1 MARVDDVMF
10 ASERLVIRRLRLT
23 DSQTVHAYKN
33 DPDVARFQGWE
44 LPYPLEMVRADI
56 DGDANRPWPCPGE
69 GMNIAIEHAGEVVG
83 DLYVAWDGTG
93 RAATIG
99 YTVASVHQG
108 NGFATE
114 AVSALVDHL
123 FAGGI
128 ERVNASVDPANLR
141 SIAVLDR
148 VGFRPESI
156 GRIEVRGEWVDDA
169 TYALTPNDRAL
180 SAAHD
185 GATVAGDDL
194 TDGVG
199 TGP

>member
-1 MARVDDVMF
+1 MA
-10 ASERLVIRRLRLT
+10 
-23 DSQTVHAYKN
+23 
-33 DPDVARFQGWE
+33 G
-44 LPYPLEMVRADI
+44 
-56 DGDANRPWPCPGE
+56 
-69 GMNIAIEHAGEVVG
+69 
-83 DLYVAWDGTG
+83 DGTG

-114 AVSALVDHL
+114 AVSALADHL
-123 FAGGI
+123 FAGGV
-128 ERVNASVDPANLR
+128 ERVHASVDPANLR

-148 VGFRPESI
+148 VGFRPDSI

-169 TYALTPNDRAL
+169 TYVLTPNDRAV